1 MNDGRTQRKVLSPLV
16 ERIAGRG
23 AGAWALHVEA
33 MAAKRRGEDVI
44 VLSVGDPDFATPTGI
59 VDAAVDALRAGDTHY
74 TPIVGRP
81 SLRAAVAERHT
92 ARTGLKVDPDQVVI
106 LAGAQN
112 GLFACALCLT
122 APGDEVIVPVPMYVT
137 YEATIGAA
145 GARLVPVPCDP
156 AGGFRPDPERLESA
170 VSPRTSALFLANP
183 NNPTGV
189 VMRRD
194 ELEAIADIAIRH
206 DLWVVSDEVYA
217 DLVFD
222 GEHRSIAALPG
233 MAERTVT
240 VSSLSKSHAMP
251 GWRTGWAIAPPELV
265 PHLANLALC
274 MLYGLP
280 GFAQAAATKALTEL
294 DGEASRMRA
303 HYRRRR
309 NAVLEAL
316 AGISVI
322 RCLKPE
328 AGMFLLIDVR
338 STGLSSK
345 EFARNLYRSTGVSV
359 LDAAPFG
366 GADGFV
372 RVSFSND
379 DGLLEEGCQRIARFV
394 AGLEAKSS
402 V

>member
-1 MNDGRTQRKVLSPLV
+1 MNDAAHHRRSLSPLV

-23 AGAWALHVEA
+23 AAAWALHQKA

-44 VLSVGDPDFATPTGI
+44 VLSVGDPDFATPPGV
-59 VDAAVDALRAGDTHY
+59 VDAAIEALRAGDTHY
-74 TPIVGRP
+74 APIVGRP
-81 SLRAAVAERHT
+81 SLRAVIAERHA
-92 ARTGLKVDPDQVVI
+92 ARTGLEINPDQVVI

-145 GARLVPVPCDP
+145 GARLVPVPCD
-156 AGGFRPDPERLESA
+156 ADEGFRPDLDRLEAA
-170 VSPRTSALFLANP
+170 VTPRTRALFFASP

-189 VMRRD
+189 VMNRT
-194 ELEAIADIAIRH
+194 ELEAIADLARRH

-222 GEHRSIAALPG
+222 GEHLSVAALPE

-240 VSSLSKSHAMP
+240 VSSLSKSHAMT
-251 GWRTGWAIAPPELV
+251 GWRSGWAIAPPVLV

-280 GFAQAAATKALTEL
+280 GFAQAAAEEALTGS
-294 DGEASRMRA
+294 DGEASRMRER
-303 HYRRRR
+303 YRHRRD
-309 NAVLEAL
+309 LLLDAL
-316 AGISVI
+316 AQVKGI
-322 RCLKPE
+322 RCLKPQ
-328 AGMFLLIDVR
+328 AGMFLLADVR
-338 STGLSSK
+338 GTGLGSAD
-345 EFARNLYRSTGVSV
+345 FAQSLYRATGVSV

-366 GADGFV
+366 AADGFV
-372 RVSFSND
+372 RISFST
-379 DGLLEEGCQRIARFV
+379 GEESLSEGCRRIAAFV
-394 AGLEAKSS
+394 AGLNKP
-402 V
+402 

>member
-1 MNDGRTQRKVLSPLV
+1 MSPLV

-23 AGAWALHVEA
+23 AAAWALHQDA

-44 VLSVGDPDFATPTGI
+44 VMSVGDPDFATPPGI
-59 VDAAVDALRAGDTHY
+59 VDAAIAALRAGDTHY

-81 SLRAAVAERHT
+81 SLRAVVAERHA
-92 ARTGLKVDPDQVVI
+92 ARTGLEVDPDQVVI

-145 GARLVPVPCDP
+145 GARMVPVPCDP
-156 AGGFRPDPERLESA
+156 AGGFRPDLDRLKSA
-170 VSPRTSALFLANP
+170 VTPRTRALFLANP

-189 VMRRD
+189 VLSRA
-194 ELEAIADIAIRH
+194 ELEAIADIARDH

-222 GEHRSIAALPG
+222 GEHLCIAALPQ

-251 GWRTGWAIAPPELV
+251 GWRTGWAIAPPDLV
-265 PHLANLALC
+265 PHMGNLALC

-280 GFAQAAATKALTEL
+280 GFVQAAAVEALTGSDVES
-294 DGEASRMRA
+294 SRMRER
-303 HYRRRR
+303 YRSRGE
-309 NAVLEAL
+309 AVVNAL
-316 AGISVI
+316 AEVGTI
-322 RCLKPE
+322 RCLKPQ

-338 STGLSSK
+338 GTGLGSDA
-345 EFARNLYRSTGVSV
+345 FARNLYRDRGVSL

-366 GADGFV
+366 AADGFV
-372 RVSFSND
+372 RLSFSAD
-379 DGLLEEGCQRIARFV
+379 EAQLAEGCRRIAAFV
-394 AGLEAKSS
+394 AGLNDH
-402 V
+402 

>member
-1 MNDGRTQRKVLSPLV
+1 MNDAAGGSRTLSPLV

-23 AGAWALHVEA
+23 AAAWALHQEA
-33 MAAKRRGEDVI
+33 MTAKRRGEDV
-44 VLSVGDPDFATPTGI
+44 VVMSVGDPDFDTPPAI
-59 VDAAVDALRAGDTHY
+59 VDAAVGALRSGDTHY

-81 SLRAAVAERHT
+81 SLRTAIARRHA
-92 ARTGLKVDPDQVVI
+92 ARTGLNVEPDRVVI

-122 APGDEVIVPVPMYVT
+122 APGDEVVVPVPMYVT

-145 GARLVPVPCDP
+145 GARLVPVPCD
-156 AGGFRPDPERLESA
+156 AAQGFRPDLERLEAA
-170 VSPRTSALFLANP
+170 VTPRTRALFFANP

-189 VMRRD
+189 VMNRR
-194 ELEAIADIAIRH
+194 ELEAVADLARRY
-206 DLWVVSDEVYA
+206 DLWLVSDEVYA

-222 GEHRSIAALPG
+222 GAHLSIAALPQ

-251 GWRTGWAIAPPELV
+251 GWRTGWAIAPPVLV

-280 GFAQAAATKALTEL
+280 GFAQAGAEEALTGS
-294 DGEASRMRA
+294 DADSSRMRD

-309 NAVLEAL
+309 DAVLDAL
-316 AGISVI
+316 AEVKGI
-322 RCLKPE
+322 RCFKPQ
-328 AGMFLLIDVR
+328 AGMFLLLDVR
-338 STGLSSK
+338 GTGLTSA
-345 EFARNLYRSTGVSV
+345 EFARRLYRASGVSV

-366 GADGFV
+366 AADGLV
-372 RVSFSND
+372 RLSFSAEEAQ
-379 DGLLEEGCQRIARFV
+379 LEEGCRRIAAFV
-394 AGLEAKSS
+394 AGLNKP
-402 V
+402 

>member
-1 MNDGRTQRKVLSPLV
+1 MNDSAKQPRAFSPFV
-16 ERIAGRG
+16 DRIAGRG
-23 AGAWALHVEA
+23 AEAWALHVEA
-33 MAAKRRGEDVI
+33 MAARRRGEDVI
-44 VLSVGDPDFATPTGI
+44 VMSVGDPDFATPTGI
-59 VDAAVDALRAGDTHY
+59 VDAAVAALRAGDTHY

-81 SLRAAVAERHT
+81 SLRAAVAERHA
-92 ARTGLKVDPDQVVI
+92 ARTGLDVDPDQVVI

-122 APGDEVIVPVPMYVT
+122 GPGDEIIVPVPMYVT

-145 GARLVPVPCDP
+145 GAHLVPVPCDQ
-156 AGGFRPDPERLESA
+156 AGGFRPDPDRIEAA
-170 VSPRTSALFLANP
+170 VTPRTRAIFFANP

-189 VMRRD
+189 VIRRD
-194 ELEAIADIAIRH
+194 ELAAVAELAKKH

-222 GEHRSIAALPG
+222 GEHLSIAALPG

-251 GWRTGWAIAPPELV
+251 GWRTGWAIAPPNVV

-280 GFAQAAATKALTEL
+280 GFAQAAATEALIRF
-294 DGEASRMRA
+294 DGEAAEMRD

-309 NAVLEAL
+309 DAVLKAL
-316 AGISVI
+316 AGISAI

-328 AGMFLLIDVR
+328 AGMFLLMDVR
-338 STGLSSK
+338 GTELSSK

-379 DGLLEEGCQRIARFV
+379 DGQLEEGCQRIVNFV
-394 AGLEAKSS
+394 FGLKNP
-402 V
+402 

>member
-1 MNDGRTQRKVLSPLV
+1 MNDAADHRRALSPFV

-23 AGAWALHVEA
+23 AAAWALHVEA

-44 VLSVGDPDFATPTGI
+44 VMSVGDPDFATPPRI
-59 VDAAVDALRAGDTHY
+59 VETAIEALRGGDTHY
-74 TPIVGRP
+74 TPVVGRP
-81 SLRAAVAERHT
+81 SLRAAIARRHA

-137 YEATIGAA
+137 YEATIGAS
-145 GARLVPVPCDP
+145 GARLVPVPCEA
-156 AGGFRPDPERLESA
+156 AGGFRPDVGRLEA
-170 VSPRTSALFLANP
+170 AITPRTRALFFANP

-189 VMRRD
+189 AMNRA
-194 ELEAIADIAIRH
+194 ELEAIADLARRH
-206 DLWVVSDEVYA
+206 DLWLVSDEVYA

-222 GEHRSIAALPG
+222 GEHVSIAALPG

-251 GWRTGWAIAPPELV
+251 GWRTGWAIAPPNLV

-280 GFAQAAATKALTEL
+280 GFAQAAAEEALTGS
-294 DGEASRMRA
+294 DGESLQMRE

-309 NAVLEAL
+309 D
-316 AGISVI
+316 SVI
-322 RCLKPE
+322 QALGKVKGLRCRKPQ
-328 AGMFLLIDVR
+328 AGMFLLADVR
-338 STGLSSK
+338 GTGLGSA
-345 EFARNLYRSTGVSV
+345 EFAQSLYRATGVSV

-372 RVSFSND
+372 RVSFSAGD
-379 DGLLEEGCQRIARFV
+379 ELLSEGCRRIAEFV
-394 AGLEAKSS
+394 AGLNSQ
-402 V
+402 

>member
-1 MNDGRTQRKVLSPLV
+1 MPVNDTARTRRALSPLV

-23 AGAWALHVEA
+23 AAAWALHQEA
-33 MAAKRRGEDVI
+33 MAAQRRGEDVI
-44 VLSVGDPDFATPTGI
+44 VMSVGDPDFATPPAI
-59 VDAAVDALRAGDTHY
+59 VDAAIAALRSGDTHY
-74 TPIVGRP
+74 TPVVGRP
-81 SLRAAVAERHT
+81 SLRSAVAERHT
-92 ARTGLKVDPDQVVI
+92 SRSGLKVDPEQVVI

-137 YEATIGAA
+137 YEATLGAA

-156 AGGFRPDPERLESA
+156 AGGFRADPDRLEAA
-170 VSPRTSALFLANP
+170 VTPRTRALFFANP

-189 VMRRD
+189 VMSRK
-194 ELEAIADIAIRH
+194 ELEALADLARRR

-222 GEHRSIAALPG
+222 GEHLSIAALPQ

-251 GWRTGWAIAPPELV
+251 GWRTGWAIAPPKLV

-280 GFAQAAATKALTEL
+280 GFAQAAAVEALTTSADES
-294 DGEASRMRA
+294 SRMRETF
-303 HYRRRR
+303 RRRR
-309 NAVLEAL
+309 NAVLDAL
-316 AGISVI
+316 ARVKGI
-322 RCLKPE
+322 RCFKPH

-338 STGLSSK
+338 GTGLGSA
-345 EFARNLYRSTGVSV
+345 EFARDLYHASGVSL

-372 RVSFSND
+372 RLSFSSEEAR
-379 DGLLEEGCQRIARFV
+379 LAEGCRRIAAFA
-394 AGLEAKSS
+394 AGLKGE
-402 V
+402 

>member
-1 MNDGRTQRKVLSPLV
+1 MFSPFV

-23 AGAWALHVEA
+23 AEAWALHVEA

-44 VLSVGDPDFATPTGI
+44 VMSVGDPDFATPPGI
-59 VDAAVDALRAGDTHY
+59 VEAAIAALRAGDTHY

-81 SLRAAVAERHT
+81 SLRAAVAERYS
-92 ARTGLKVDPDQVVI
+92 ARTGLEADPDQVVI

-122 APGDEVIVPVPMYVT
+122 GPGDEVVVPVPMYVT

-145 GARLVPVPCDP
+145 GARLVPVACDP
-156 AGGFRPDPERLESA
+156 DGGFRPDAARLEA
-170 VSPRTSALFLANP
+170 ALTPRTRALFFANP

-189 VMRRD
+189 VMRRE
-194 ELEAIADIAIRH
+194 ELEAIADLARRY

-222 GEHRSIAALPG
+222 GEHLSIAALPE
-233 MAERTVT
+233 MAERTVI

-251 GWRTGWAIAPPELV
+251 GWRTGWAIAPRELV
-265 PHLANLALC
+265 PHLTNLALC

-280 GFAQAAATKALTEL
+280 GFAQAGALEALTRS
-294 DGEASRMRA
+294 DGESARMRGQF
-303 HYRRRR
+303 RRRR
-309 NAVLEAL
+309 DSVINAL
-316 AGISVI
+316 AGVKGI
-322 RCLKPE
+322 RCLKPQ
-328 AGMFLLIDVR
+328 AGMFLLMDVR
-338 STGLSSK
+338 GTGIGGA
-345 EFARNLYRSTGVSV
+345 EFAEKLYRASGVSL

-372 RVSFSND
+372 RLSFSSD
-379 DGLLEEGCQRIARFV
+379 EAQLAEGCRRIADFV
-394 AGLEAKSS
+394 ADLDGG
-402 V
+402 

>member
-1 MNDGRTQRKVLSPLV
+1 VNDAAGGQRALSPLV

-23 AGAWALHVEA
+23 AAAWALHVEA
-33 MAAKRRGEDVI
+33 MAAKRRGEDV
-44 VLSVGDPDFATPTGI
+44 VVMSVGDPDFATPPAI
-59 VDAAVDALRAGDTHY
+59 VDAAVGALRSGDTHY

-81 SLRAAVAERHT
+81 SLRATVARRH
-92 ARTGLKVDPDQVVI
+92 AERTGLEVKPDQVVI

-145 GARLVPVPCDP
+145 GARLVPVPCD
-156 AGGFRPDPERLESA
+156 AARGFRPDLERLEA
-170 VSPRTSALFLANP
+170 AITPRTRALFFANP

-189 VMRRD
+189 VMSRR
-194 ELEAIADIAIRH
+194 ELEAVADLARRH

-222 GEHRSIAALPG
+222 GLHLSIAALSQ
-233 MAERTVT
+233 MAGRTVT

-251 GWRTGWAIAPPELV
+251 GWRMGWTIAPPVLV
-265 PHLANLALC
+265 PHFANLALC

-280 GFAQAAATKALTEL
+280 GFAQAAAEQALT
-294 DGEASRMRA
+294 GSEAESSRMRE
-303 HYRRRR
+303 HYRRRCDL
-309 NAVLEAL
+309 VVEAL
-316 AGISVI
+316 ARMNGIY
-322 RCLKPE
+322 CLKPQ

-338 STGLSSK
+338 GTGLTSA
-345 EFARNLYRSTGVSV
+345 EFASSLYRASGVSL

-366 GADGFV
+366 AADGFV
-372 RVSFSND
+372 RLSFSAEETQ
-379 DGLLEEGCQRIARFV
+379 LKEGCRRIAAFV
-394 AGLEAKSS
+394 AGLNKP
-402 V
+402 

>member
-1 MNDGRTQRKVLSPLV
+1 VNDAAGGHRTLSPLV
-16 ERIAGRG
+16 KRIAGRG
-23 AGAWALHVEA
+23 AAAWALHQEA
-33 MAAKRRGEDVI
+33 MTAKRRGEDVI
-44 VLSVGDPDFATPTGI
+44 VMSVGDPDFATPPAI
-59 VDAAVDALRAGDTHY
+59 VDAAVGALRSGDTHY

-81 SLRAAVAERHT
+81 SLRAAIAERHAT
-92 ARTGLKVDPDQVVI
+92 RTGLSVDENQVVVV
-106 LAGAQN
+106 AGAQN

-145 GARLVPVPCDP
+145 GARAVPVPCDP
-156 AGGFRPDPERLESA
+156 ARGFRPDLARLEAA
-170 VSPRTSALFLANP
+170 VTPRTRALFFANP

-189 VMRRD
+189 VMNRR
-194 ELEAIADIAIRH
+194 ELEAVADLARRH

-222 GEHRSIAALPG
+222 GEHLSIAALPQ
-233 MAERTVT
+233 MAGRTVT

-251 GWRTGWAIAPPELV
+251 GWRMGWAIAPPVLV

-280 GFAQAAATKALTEL
+280 GFAQAAAEQALT
-294 DGEASRMRA
+294 GSEAESSHMRE

-309 NAVLEAL
+309 DSVFEAL
-316 AGISVI
+316 AGVKGI
-322 RCLKPE
+322 RCLKPQ

-338 STGLSSK
+338 GTGLGSA
-345 EFARNLYRSTGVSV
+345 EFARSLYRASGVSV

-366 GADGFV
+366 AADGFV
-372 RVSFSND
+372 RLSFSAEEAQ
-379 DGLLEEGCQRIARFV
+379 LQEGCRRIAAFV
-394 AGLEAKSS
+394 AGLNKP
-402 V
+402 